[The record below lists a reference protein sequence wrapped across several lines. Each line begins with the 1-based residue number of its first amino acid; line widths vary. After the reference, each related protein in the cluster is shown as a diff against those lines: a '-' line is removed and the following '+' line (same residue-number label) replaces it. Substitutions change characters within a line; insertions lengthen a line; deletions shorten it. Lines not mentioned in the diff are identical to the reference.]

1 MPNNPMALTASQ
13 TFATLSLAGVPDGV
27 IQDAMVATH
36 ETGKPAPAGPFT
48 LWAGN
53 GTDYLTERWRVTQ

>member
-1 MPNNPMALTASQ
+1 MMQLTASQ
-13 TFATLSLAGVPDGV
+13 TFTALSLAGIPDRV
-27 IQDAMVATH
+27 IRDAMVATH

-53 GTDYLTERWRVTQ
+53 SHSYETERWRIDR